1 MTIVRC
7 CVARLAPFL
16 CVTLGQQPILT
27 FISFASASAFLTFF
41 FQVKVLTGDSLGANR
56 QKDIDFTPTNLGVL
70 TSKHKSCMA
79 TG

>member
-1 MTIVRC
+1 MLRGQ
-7 CVARLAPFL
+7 ASPFSL
-16 CVTLGQQPILT
+16 CDAWSAAILT

-41 FQVKVLTGDSLGANR
+41 SFQVKVLTGDSLGANR

-70 TSKHKSCMA
+70 TSKHKSCMV